1 MGKMNSTFIFQH
13 ISNILCN
20 IHMICFVVLLV
31 CFLAWGGGGGGVG
44 GGRWGNGFGQSIT
57 FNKEGIFTSCTN
69 EMNILWY
76 NLYKGRSD

>member
-1 MGKMNSTFIFQH
+1 MGKMNSTFI
-13 ISNILCN
+13 
-20 IHMICFVVLLV
+20 CFVLSFCSFV
-31 CFLAWGGGGGGVG
+31 FLGGGGGGV
-44 GGRWGNGFGQSIT
+44 NGLGQSIT